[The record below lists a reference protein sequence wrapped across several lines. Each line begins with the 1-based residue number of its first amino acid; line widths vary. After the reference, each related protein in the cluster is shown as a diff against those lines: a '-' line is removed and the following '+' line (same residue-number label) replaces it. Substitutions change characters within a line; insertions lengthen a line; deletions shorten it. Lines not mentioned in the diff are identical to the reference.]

1 MPVKLSPALAV
12 FVEIVEVV
20 QTEIGVPAASVKT
33 RGGAG
38 GGAAAPLEDEPD
50 DELIFEAPVLDEVIP
65 GFDGLP
71 FGFVAAEP
79 VGAKPSAGMPG
90 EAAASGVGLPDIE
103 TLVGEVA
110 FFEEQAVCANS
121 KLALNTANRKILPV
135 FEFIKPSLF
144 VSRVGGST
152 VDMTGELHC

>member
-1 MPVKLSPALAV
+1 VKLSPALAV
-12 FVEIVEVV
+12 FVEIVELV

-38 GGAAAPLEDEPD
+38 GGAADEDEPD
-50 DELIFEAPVLDEVIP
+50 DELTFDAPVLDEVIP

-79 VGAKPSAGMPG
+79 VGAEPSAGMPG

-121 KLALNTANRKILPV
+121 RLALNTANRKILPV